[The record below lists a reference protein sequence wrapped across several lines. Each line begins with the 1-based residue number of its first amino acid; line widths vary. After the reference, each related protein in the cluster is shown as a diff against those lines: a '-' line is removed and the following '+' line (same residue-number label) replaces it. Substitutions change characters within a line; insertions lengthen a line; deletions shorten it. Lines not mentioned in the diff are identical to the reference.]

1 MQHLKRRLKSVI
13 TVNSKIAATEADGYR
28 VVGYCH
34 IDVEGELKPYSRD
47 VLKGELLAIFKVLN
61 KIDPDIVTDAM
72 GEFVMMLME
81 VAEHDKDNRS

>member
-1 MQHLKRRLKSVI
+1 MI
-13 TVNSKIAATEADGYR
+13 EVNSKIVSEVSDGLH

-47 VLKGELLAIFKVLN
+47 VLKAELLAVFKSLN

-72 GEFVMMLME
+72 GDFIGMLIE
-81 VAEHDKDNRS
+81 KEDKHDKDIRS

>member
-1 MQHLKRRLKSVI
+1 MI
-13 TVNSKIAATEADGYR
+13 EANSKIVSEVSDGLQ

-47 VLKGELLAIFKVLN
+47 VLKAELIAVFKGLN

-72 GEFVMMLME
+72 GQFIGMLIE
-81 VAEHDKDNRS
+81 NGEKI